1 MARVVGAEELRAHL
15 GREIDALRGSEDIV
29 YVSKRSVL
37 SVAMLDANFLAEMID
52 RLEYLE
58 DSLAA
63 LEARERPDETVAW
76 SELR

>member
-1 MARVVGAEELRAHL
+1 MARVIGAEALRTQL
-15 GREIDALRGSEDIV
+15 GREIDSLRGTEEIV

-37 SVAMLDANFLAEMID
+37 SVAMLDADYLAELLD

-63 LEARERPDETVAW
+63 REARDRPDEAVAW
-76 SELR
+76 VATR